1 MRRIGWQPK
10 GCKCTSRDH
19 CSYRRAYHEGC
30 RARPSRW
37 RLWAQGDR
45 GQLEAAA
52 RFAPCDQSAGGGG
65 QDKSKFFVRGAREIL
80 KIATA
85 AEMPQHGVDLAS
97 GVTHDRHTNDYA
109 TSHTG
114 PALAADAIILKRRV
128 IDTRVGSF
136 GSRKSPQTWCGQWRR
151 PAMAPTAVIWLCGA

>member
-1 MRRIGWQPK
+1 MRRIDWQPK
-10 GCKCTSRDH
+10 GRKCTSRDH
-19 CSYRRAYHEGC
+19 CCYACADHEGC

-45 GQLEAAA
+45 GKLEAAA
-52 RFAPCDQSAGGGG
+52 RFAPRDQSAGGGG

-80 KIATA
+80 KIVTA
-85 AEMPQHGVDLAS
+85 AEMPQHRVDLAS

-114 PALAADAIILKRRV
+114 PALVADAIILRGRM
-128 IDTRVGSF
+128 IDTI
-136 GSRKSPQTWCGQWRR
+136 
-151 PAMAPTAVIWLCGA
+151 APTA